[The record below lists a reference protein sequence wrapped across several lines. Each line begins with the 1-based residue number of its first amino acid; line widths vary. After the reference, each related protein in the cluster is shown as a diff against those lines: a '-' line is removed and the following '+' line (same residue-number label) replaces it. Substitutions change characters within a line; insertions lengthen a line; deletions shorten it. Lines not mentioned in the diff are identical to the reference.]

1 MRYYLFLLLI
11 ICQNIFAEEIKP
23 LPQGDTWRKYIALS
37 LRDEEGLEDGLFNLR
52 RIEAN
57 SSIAYVCGLIK
68 DKNDNFLTDGQ
79 NQYHLYDRVMA
90 IGYRWSWGSVVRFDK
105 TIASPQDVHCHYGK
119 NVPLTS
125 ALLREQ
131 VAAQGRKNICQPV
144 KASDPLRSDILNGL
158 RASYIGDSNSLTL
171 NGPLPTV
178 KFIVEDLCATEDYA
192 YFLGKATGDKTS
204 FFIHDDANNRLR
216 VVLKKSPD
224 GMWRPQP
231 ENNLL
236 TQQSKVSGGYYSDG
250 TLRETDLAQLA
261 QACRVEGDTVNLTG
275 TLRQQGDGESAYW
288 TLTPDSP
295 LTCVRDANK
304 QQPGWNQ
311 TMQLVLTPQE
321 RESLNNL
328 VGKKVSVGG
337 DIFLALSASHHT
349 PLLLDNIFRLTEIK

>member
-1 MRYYLFLLLI
+1 
-11 ICQNIFAEEIKP
+11 
-23 LPQGDTWRKYIALS
+23 
-37 LRDEEGLEDGLFNLR
+37 
-52 RIEAN
+52 
-57 SSIAYVCGLIK
+57 
-68 DKNDNFLTDGQ
+68 
-79 NQYHLYDRVMA
+79 
-90 IGYRWSWGSVVRFDK
+90 
-105 TIASPQDVHCHYGK
+105 
-119 NVPLTS
+119 
-125 ALLREQ
+125 
-131 VAAQGRKNICQPV
+131 
-144 KASDPLRSDILNGL
+144 
-158 RASYIGDSNSLTL
+158 
-171 NGPLPTV
+171 
-178 KFIVEDLCATEDYA
+178 TEDYA

-216 VVLKKSPD
+216 VVLKKYPD
-224 GMWRPQP
+224 GVWRPQP

-236 TQQSKVSGGYYSDG
+236 TQQSKVSGGYCSDG

-288 TLTPDSP
+288 TLTPDNP
-295 LTCVRDANK
+295 LACVRDANK

-311 TMQLVLTPQE
+311 TIQLVLTPQE

>member
-1 MRYYLFLLLI
+1 
-11 ICQNIFAEEIKP
+11 
-23 LPQGDTWRKYIALS
+23 
-37 LRDEEGLEDGLFNLR
+37 
-52 RIEAN
+52 
-57 SSIAYVCGLIK
+57 
-68 DKNDNFLTDGQ
+68 
-79 NQYHLYDRVMA
+79 
-90 IGYRWSWGSVVRFDK
+90 
-105 TIASPQDVHCHYGK
+105 
-119 NVPLTS
+119 
-125 ALLREQ
+125 
-131 VAAQGRKNICQPV
+131 
-144 KASDPLRSDILNGL
+144 
-158 RASYIGDSNSLTL
+158 SLTL

-224 GMWRPQP
+224 GVWRPQP
-231 ENNLL
+231 ENKLL
-236 TQQSKVSGGYYSDG
+236 TQQSKVSGGYCSDG

-288 TLTPDSP
+288 TLTPDNP
-295 LTCVRDANK
+295 LACVRDANK

-337 DIFLALSASHHT
+337 DIFLALSVSHHT